1 MKAKNASFMFAAA
14 AALLVVSA
22 SVSAQSG
29 KPASIDLTLTSFAA
43 GLTGGKGSGVLHL
56 PNLGRGCQ
64 YGFTVQGVGVGI
76 KLGISKMTAHGVV
89 HGLDKVASFPGG
101 YVKSAAEAT
110 FIKGKGVQKYKNQ
123 RNNVRMEL
131 KAKTQGINLGF
142 GDEGVKIKLKG
153 AIPSG
158 PKKYFLFF
166 GFNKDHVNKD
176 SRATL
181 DSVLAAWKCRYAK
194 ISIVG
199 HTDTVGKEDY
209 NLDLSGKRAHKVVS
223 YLMNAGVVYSRISAR
238 GAGEKELLSPT
249 GKGVRLRSNR
259 AVVVTIID

>member
-1 MKAKNASFMFAAA
+1 MKAKKASFVFAAA
-14 AALLVVSA
+14 AALLVVGA

-29 KPASIDLTLTSFAA
+29 KPASMELTFTSVAA
-43 GLTGGKGSGVLHL
+43 GLTAGKGSGILHL
-56 PNLGRGCQ
+56 PNLGRGCR
-64 YGFTVQGVGVGI
+64 YGFTVEGAGGGI
-76 KLGISKMTAHGVV
+76 KLGISKMTAQGVV
-89 HGLDKVASFPGG
+89 HNLDKVASFPGG
-101 YVKSAAEAT
+101 YSKTDAEAT

-123 RNNVRMEL
+123 RNNVAMEL
-131 KAKTQGINLGF
+131 KGKTQGISLGF
-142 GDEGVKIKLKG
+142 GAEGLTIKLNR

-166 GFNKDHVNKD
+166 GFNKDHLNKN

-181 DSVLAAWKCRYAK
+181 ENVLAAWKCRYAK

-209 NLDLSGKRAHKVVS
+209 NLDLSGKRAHQVVS
-223 YLMNAGVVYSRISAR
+223 YLMNAGVVFSRIGAR
-238 GAGEKELLSPT
+238 GAGEKELLKPT

-259 AVVVTIID
+259 AVVLTIID

>member
-1 MKAKNASFMFAAA
+1 MKAKNSSLMFAAA
-14 AALLVVSA
+14 AALLVASA

-29 KPASIDLTLTSFAA
+29 KPASMELKFTSVAA

-56 PNLGRGCQ
+56 PNLGSGCR
-64 YGFTVQGVGVGI
+64 YGFTVEGAGAGI

-89 HGLDKVASFPGG
+89 HGLDKVASFPGA
-101 YVKSAAEAT
+101 YLISTAEAT
-110 FIKGKGVQKYKNQ
+110 FIKGKGVQKFKNQ
-123 RNNVRMEL
+123 RNTVHMEL
-131 KAKTQGINLGF
+131 KAKTEGINLGF
-142 GDEGVKIKLKG
+142 GDAGVKIKLKG

-158 PKKYFLFF
+158 PKRYWLFF

-181 DSVLAAWKCRYAK
+181 DNLLVAWKCRYAK

-223 YLMNAGVVYSRISAR
+223 YLMNAGVVFSRISAR
-238 GAGEKELLSPT
+238 GAGEKELLSAT
-249 GKGVRLRSNR
+249 AQGVRLRSNR
-259 AVVVTIID
+259 AVVVTITD

>member
-1 MKAKNASFMFAAA
+1 MKAKNSSLMFAAA

-29 KPASIDLTLTSFAA
+29 KPASMEINFTSIAA
-43 GLTGGKGSGVLHL
+43 GLTTGKGSGILHL
-56 PNLGRGCQ
+56 PNLGSGCQ
-64 YGFTVQGVGVGI
+64 YGFTVEGAGAGI
-76 KLGISKMTAHGVV
+76 KLGISKMTAQGVV
-89 HGLDKVASFPGG
+89 HNLDKVASFPGG
-101 YVKSAAEAT
+101 YSKTDAEAT
-110 FIKGKGVQKYKNQ
+110 FIKGKGVQNYKNQ

-131 KAKTQGINLGF
+131 KAKTEGISLGF
-142 GDEGVKIKLKG
+142 GAEAMTIKLKR

-166 GFNKDHVNKD
+166 GFNKDHLNKD

-181 DSVLAAWKCRYAK
+181 DNVLGAWKCRYAR

-223 YLMNAGVVYSRISAR
+223 YLMNAGVVFSRIKAR
-238 GAGEKELLSPT
+238 AAGEKELLNPT

>member
-1 MKAKNASFMFAAA
+1 M
-14 AALLVVSA
+14 LVSTSTLGETA
-22 SVSAQSG
+22 
-29 KPASIDLTLTSFAA
+29 KPASMELSFTSVAA
-43 GLTGGKGSGVLHL
+43 GLIGSKGKGVLHL
-56 PNLGRGCQ
+56 PNLGSGCR
-64 YGFTVQGVGVGI
+64 YDFTVEGAGGGI
-76 KLGISKMTAHGVV
+76 KLGISKMTARGVV

-101 YVKSAAEAT
+101 YSKSDAEAT
-110 FIKGKGVQKYKNQ
+110 FIKGKGVQKFKNQ
-123 RNNVRMEL
+123 RNKVRMEL
-131 KAKTQGINLGF
+131 KAKTEGISLGF
-142 GDEGVKIKLKG
+142 GAEGMTIKLRR

-181 DSVLAAWKCRYAK
+181 DNLLAAWKCRYAK

-223 YLMNAGVVYSRISAR
+223 YLMNAGVVFSRIKAR
-238 GAGEKELLSPT
+238 AAGDKELLNPT

-259 AVVVTIID
+259 AVVLTIID